1 MKKVLLITYFFPPV
15 GGMEVMT
22 VLSYT
27 KYLKNY
33 GWMPY
38 VLTIKRNHRYAGSS
52 DFSLIKEIPDDVKI
66 YETLPCDSS
75 MYLLLKREDTNL
87 LDESVHIK
95 SGLENNINLFIS
107 NILLNFVDMLYE
119 TFKRV
124 TIPDPH
130 IGWIIT
136 AVPRALSITKRENIN
151 VIFTTSPYHS
161 VHLIGYFIKKLTNLP
176 WVVDFRD
183 GWIGD
188 PDYIPKNK
196 VRLKIEY
203 FLESIV
209 AKNADKITCAT
220 PGILEEFIKLHSD
233 IDIDKFS
240 VITNGYDQEKY
251 EKNKKY
257 IGDERYASED
267 KLTITYTGSLGK
279 KNPPDF
285 FLNALNVLMIEHPEI
300 KNEIEILFV
309 GKFPEEKIDLI
320 NKFNLR
326 NIVKLKGFVSHD
338 ESIRYQLNADILL
351 MINFPIQAGNTLFT
365 GKIFEYIAAKRPILA
380 MIQECNA
387 SELIRSEN
395 LGIVVPPDDV
405 DAIKNA
411 IYDMYKKYKKDHL
424 KIAGK
429 MDLLKRFDR
438 RELTG
443 QLAEVLDEIFNGHK
457 KE

>member
-1 MKKVLLITYFFPPV
+1 MKKALLITYFFPPA
-15 GGMEVMT
+15 GGIDVMT
-22 VLSYT
+22 ALNYA

-38 VLTIKRNHRYAGSS
+38 VLTIK
-52 DFSLIKEIPDDVKI
+52 LIKEIPDDVKI

-75 MYLLLKREDTNL
+75 MYLLLKSENTNL
-87 LDESVHIK
+87 VDEGVYIK
-95 SGLENNINLFIS
+95 SGRENNINLFIS
-107 NILLNFVDMLYE
+107 NSRLKYFVRMLYE
-119 TFKRV
+119 TFKRAM
-124 TIPDPH
+124 IPDPH

-151 VIFTTSPYHS
+151 AIFTTSPYHS

-183 GWIGD
+183 GWIGAPEYR
-188 PDYIPKNK
+188 PDNRI
-196 VRLKIEY
+196 RLKMEN
-203 FLESIV
+203 FLESV
-209 AKNADKITCAT
+209 VVKNADEITCAT

-233 IDIDKFS
+233 IDKEKFS

-267 KLTITYTGSLGK
+267 KLTITYTGTLGK
-279 KNPPDF
+279 KWPPDF
-285 FLNALNVLMIEHPEI
+285 FLKALNALMIEHPEI

-309 GKFPEEKIDLI
+309 GKFPEEKTDLI
-320 NKFNLR
+320 NKFNFR
-326 NIVKLKGFVSHD
+326 DIVKLKGFVSHD

-351 MINFPIQAGNTLFT
+351 MINFPIQGGKTLFT

-380 MIQECNA
+380 TIQECNA

-411 IYDMYKKYKKDHL
+411 IYDMYKKYKNDHL

-429 MDLLKRFDR
+429 MDMIKRFDR
-438 RELTG
+438 RELTR
-443 QLAEVLDEIFNGHK
+443 QLAEVFDEIFNGHK
-457 KE
+457 KK